1 MEMKYRLGQEK
12 LLANNQLNKDILL
25 HCIARL
31 NTKVNQ
37 AYRKCRTI
45 QAAYNNKIEA
55 GLTKESATVQHDI
68 LDYKE
73 WRAVFDTYNEKKK
86 PLLHCI
92 MKEFSLSLDNIKEML
107 MKADEDKIPTYKTVD
122 VVIEMVKSGNY
133 EIVNIEIEKGVCKKR
148 NLINRK
154 EFV

>member
-1 MEMKYRLGQEK
+1 
-12 LLANNQLNKDILL
+12 
-25 HCIARL
+25 
-31 NTKVNQ
+31 
-37 AYRKCRTI
+37 
-45 QAAYNNKIEA
+45 
-55 GLTKESATVQHDI
+55 
-68 LDYKE
+68 
-73 WRAVFDTYNEKKK
+73 
-86 PLLHCI
+86 
-92 MKEFSLSLDNIKEML
+92 